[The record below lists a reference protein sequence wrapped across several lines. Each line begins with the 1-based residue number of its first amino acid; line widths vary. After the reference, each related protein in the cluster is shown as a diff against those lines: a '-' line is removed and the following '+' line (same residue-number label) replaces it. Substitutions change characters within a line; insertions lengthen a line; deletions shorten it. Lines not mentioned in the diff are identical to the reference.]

1 MAMEMSEIIK
11 ELVKYDGQVNADGC
25 KGCKWTSKEEWEL
38 PCSDCKRAMKDRWES
53 EGYIKDI
60 TVHMEYPE
68 TLGFQWTDLRN
79 SIEEKNNG
87 KD

>member
-1 MAMEMSEIIK
+1 MEMSEIIK

-25 KGCKWTSKEEWEL
+25 KNCKWASKEEWEL
-38 PCSDCKRAMKDRWES
+38 PCSDCKRAKKDRWES

-60 TVHMEYPE
+60 TVHTEYPE
-68 TLGFQWTDLRN
+68 TPGFQWTDLRN